1 MFRVVI
7 VIGVAYGKF
16 YPIMLKG
23 KDHYGNLYYDC
34 IIRSKGNKRKEFKI
48 MRSQEILRGAR
59 RYIGDSKKK
68 WRYNRGSV
76 MNPAMILMPGELS
89 IWGSGKP

>member
-1 MFRVVI
+1 MLFRVVI
-7 VIGVAYGKF
+7 VIGVAYGKY

-23 KDHYGNLYYDC
+23 RDSNNHLYYEC
-34 IIRSKGNKRKEFKI
+34 IIEGEEDTKIIRNDQILGGTQPSKCR
-48 MRSQEILRGAR
+48 
-59 RYIGDSKKK
+59 K